1 MPSIPGVNLQN
12 LQNLFLFQDNCL
24 YVYNPWKTDTDGDG
38 IGDDCDNCV
47 SVNNTEQT
55 DTDGDSIGDECDPDI
70 DDDGKY

>member
-1 MPSIPGVNLQN
+1 M
-12 LQNLFLFQDNCL
+12 
-24 YVYNPWKTDTDGDG
+24 
-38 IGDDCDNCV
+38 